1 MKVFTIILLTLLSGC
16 AINITTDSFI
26 YQDEKAE
33 SKLDL
38 EKIRD
43 KITQDPTLIAISD
56 ISLTTK
62 EGVVLNGVK
71 LLHKKALINIVFFGG
86 NGMKISIA
94 SGILHKFSSL
104 PANVIWFDYRGTG
117 VSEKNSEKNSELN
130 VSDLQ
135 SDALRVFDFANKNL
149 PSNIPT
155 AIHGL
160 SMGSLLASYIANE
173 RIIDALILDGAIS
186 SVPELIDNAVP
197 SWSKVFSTVK
207 VSPELAKLDNFEL
220 IKNNNE
226 PLLFLVGEN
235 DSTTP
240 VKFSQELYDAS
251 NSSVKTLTVIPNTEH
266 GETMKKDEAI
276 EAYLLFIDNVS
287 CCKND

>member
-1 MKVFTIILLTLLSGC
+1 MKIFTIIVIILLSGC

-26 YQDEKAE
+26 YQDEKIE
-33 SKLDL
+33 STLDL
-38 EKIRD
+38 EKIRG
-43 KITQDPTLIAISD
+43 KISQDPTLIAISD
-56 ISLTTK
+56 ISLTTQ
-62 EGVVLNGVK
+62 EGLILNGIK

-86 NGMKISIA
+86 NGMKISTS
-94 SGILHKFSSL
+94 SGILNKFSSL

-117 VSEKNSEKNSELN
+117 VSQKNSELN

-135 SDALRVFDFANKNL
+135 SDALSVFDFANKNL

-160 SMGSLLASYIANE
+160 SMGSLLATYIANE

-197 SWSKVFSTVK
+197 SWSNVFSTVK
-207 VSPELAKLDNFEL
+207 VSPELAKIDNFEL
-220 IKNNNE
+220 IKNYNE

-251 NSSVKTLTVIPNTEH
+251 SSSVKTLTVIPNAKH

-276 EAYLLFIDNVS
+276 EAYLLFINNLS
-287 CCKND
+287 CCKNR

>member
-1 MKVFTIILLTLLSGC
+1 MKIFTIILIILLPGC

-26 YQDEKAE
+26 YQDEKIE
-33 SKLDL
+33 STLDL
-38 EKIRD
+38 EKIRG
-43 KITQDPTLIAISD
+43 KISQDPTLIAISD
-56 ISLTTK
+56 ISLTTQ
-62 EGVVLNGVK
+62 EGLVLNGVK

-86 NGMKISIA
+86 NGMKISTS
-94 SGILHKFSSL
+94 SGILNKFSSL

-117 VSEKNSEKNSELN
+117 VSEKNSQLN

-135 SDALRVFDFANKNL
+135 SDALSVFDFANKNL

-197 SWSKVFSTVK
+197 SWSNVFYTVK
-207 VSPELAKLDNFEL
+207 VSSELAKINNLEL
-220 IKNNNE
+220 IKNYNE

-251 NSSVKTLTVIPNTEH
+251 SSSVKTLTVIPNADH

-276 EAYLLFIDNVS
+276 EAYLLFIN
-287 CCKND
+287 NLR